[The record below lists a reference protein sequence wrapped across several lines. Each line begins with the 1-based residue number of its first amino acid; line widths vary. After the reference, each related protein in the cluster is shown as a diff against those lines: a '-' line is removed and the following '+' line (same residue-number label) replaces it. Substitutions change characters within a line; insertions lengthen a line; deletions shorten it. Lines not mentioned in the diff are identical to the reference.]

1 MGCNAGDG
9 VRVLEKEGVGEGDL
23 AIVGLGVG
31 EGDLSTGD
39 TRDLG
44 VGEGDLALDEEEEDV
59 ECFKVGDGDFV
70 VDDVMDG
77 LEPRRNGCWI
87 SVPEEE
93 RRIFC

>member
-44 VGEGDLALDEEEEDV
+44 VGEGDFALDEEDDA
-59 ECFKVGDGDFV
+59 ECFKVGEGDFV
-70 VDDVMDG
+70 VDDVVMDG
-77 LEPRRNGCWI
+77 LEPRRNG
-87 SVPEEE
+87 
-93 RRIFC
+93 